1 MSQFASIFTENE
13 IRSQPGTQIAWR
25 TLIEI
30 ISKSSSKE
38 EMLWYINQTHIN
50 RWSRHMVVEQF
61 KAKAYGGLF
70 CFRTL

>member
-13 IRSQPGTQIAWR
+13 IRSQPATQIPW
-25 TLIEI
+25 TTINEI
-30 ISKSSSKE
+30 VYKSSSKE

-50 RWSRHMVVEQF
+50 RWSRHMVVERF

-70 CFRTL
+70 SFGTL